1 MTWAQDISGRAPE
14 AFWKIHKTAV
24 PERACQRVNAHRSL
38 GLACLWMWIFVMI
51 FLNFYDELTA
61 HKSTPWN
68 CLELLFKAS
77 GGEKK
82 KNVPGAKPLNPK
94 LLQLQLCK
102 HKYKYAAVK
111 AAARC

>member
-1 MTWAQDISGRAPE
+1 
-14 AFWKIHKTAV
+14 
-24 PERACQRVNAHRSL
+24 
-38 GLACLWMWIFVMI
+38 MWIFVMI
-51 FLNFYDELTA
+51 FFNFYDELTA
-61 HKSTPWN
+61 HKSTPWT

-77 GGEKK
+77 EGGGGEKK
-82 KNVPGAKPLNPK
+82 VFPAAKPLNPK